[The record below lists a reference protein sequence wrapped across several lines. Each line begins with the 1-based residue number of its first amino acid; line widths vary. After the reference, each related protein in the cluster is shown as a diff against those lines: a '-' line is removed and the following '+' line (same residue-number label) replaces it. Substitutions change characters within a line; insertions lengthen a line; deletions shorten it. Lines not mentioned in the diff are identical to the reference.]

1 MIMGSKWSSKLN
13 SATGII
19 MVHLRTVNVVSLV
32 GMYSSSDATSSE
44 LGIVL
49 LPSVISTINGDYICF
64 TKIYKL
70 CPTADVSEMPK
81 D

>member
-1 MIMGSKWSSKLN
+1 
-13 SATGII
+13 

-64 TKIYKL
+64 TKIYKI
-70 CPTADVSEMPK
+70 CSTTDVSEMPK

>member
-19 MVHLRTVNVVSLV
+19 TVHLRTVNVVSLV
-32 GMYSSSDATSSE
+32 GMYSSSDAISSE

-49 LPSVISTINGDYICF
+49 FPSITSTINQDYISF
-64 TKIYKL
+64 TKIHKV
-70 CPTADVSEMPK
+70 DVLEMPR

>member
-19 MVHLRTVNVVSLV
+19 TVHLRTVNVVSLV
-32 GMYSSSDATSSE
+32 GMYSSSDAISSE

-49 LPSVISTINGDYICF
+49 FPSITSTINQDYICF
-64 TKIYKL
+64 TKIHKV
-70 CPTADVSEMPK
+70 DVLEMPR